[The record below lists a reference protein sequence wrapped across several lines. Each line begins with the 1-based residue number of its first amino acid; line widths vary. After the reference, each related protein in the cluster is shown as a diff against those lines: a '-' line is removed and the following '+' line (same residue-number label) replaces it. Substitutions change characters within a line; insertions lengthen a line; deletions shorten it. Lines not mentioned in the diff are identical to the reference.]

1 MSRSAQNLEAALA
14 ACLDDL
20 QAGMTPAQCLARYPE
35 YADQLEPLLLTAERL
50 LGQPWPTLSAG
61 GRVRG
66 RERMHAALVFRRPAG
81 FAWWSVLRPLLAAV
95 VLLALAGSVWLA
107 WPRHQSKTT
116 NLPTSAPVVLLA
128 TPSPT
133 LALGA
138 TATLTLTVTA
148 TPTGAA
154 GDTNPVPTKA
164 DGPEMFKVPD
174 GTKLPFATA
183 TLRTRSTATSG
194 VRLSTP
200 MPAQTTSPAATAG
213 PGRPQ
218 QTPRND
224 ASPEA
229 TAEETETRTP
239 PGATPTL
246 SKRREPERTP
256 EPSRTA
262 VATEAPH
269 ATATRM
275 PSHTAEPTETP
286 HATVTREPSHTA
298 EPTKTPRPAATPA
311 STKVPESSETP
322 EPTKTSEAAK
332 TPDHD

>member
-1 MSRSAQNLEAALA
+1 VKMSRSAQNLEAALA

-20 QAGMTPAQCLARYPE
+20 QAGMTPAQCLARHPE

-50 LGQPWPTLSAG
+50 QGQAWPALSTS

-66 RERMHAALVFRRPAG
+66 RERMYAALASRRPAG

-95 VLLALAGSVWLA
+95 VLLALAGGVWLA
-107 WPRHQSKTT
+107 WPGRLSTT
-116 NLPTSAPVVLLA
+116 TDLPTSAPVVLQP
-128 TPSPT
+128 TPSP
-133 LALGA
+133 AHILGP

-154 GDTNPVPTKA
+154 GETSPVPAET
-164 DGPEMFKVPD
+164 DGPEMFKGPE

-183 TLRTRSTATSG
+183 TLQRRSTATSG
-194 VRLSTP
+194 ARRSTP
-200 MPAQTTSPAATAG
+200 GPTLTAS

-224 ASPEA
+224 ETPGA
-229 TAEETETRTP
+229 TAEASVTRTP
-239 PGATPTL
+239 PGGTPTP
-246 SKRREPERTP
+246 SKTREPERTP

-269 ATATRM
+269 ATATRE
-275 PSHTAEPTETP
+275 PSPTAEPTESP
-286 HATVTREPSHTA
+286 R
-298 EPTKTPRPAATPA
+298 PTTTPAAT
-311 STKVPESSETP
+311 KIPESSKTP
-322 EPTKTSEAAK
+322 EPTITTEAPK
-332 TPDHD
+332 IPDHD

>member
-35 YADQLEPLLLTAERL
+35 YADQLEPLLLTAARL
-50 LGQPWPTLSAG
+50 QGQPWPTLSAG

-66 RERMHAALVFRRPAG
+66 RERMHAALASRRPAG

-95 VLLALAGSVWLA
+95 VLLVFAGGVWLA
-107 WPRHQSKTT
+107 WPGRQSKTT
-116 NLPTSAPVVLLA
+116 DLPTSAPVVLQP
-128 TPSPT
+128 TPSPALT
-133 LALGA
+133 LGA

-148 TPTGAA
+148 TPTGTA
-154 GDTNPVPTKA
+154 GDTNPVPAET
-164 DGPEMFKVPD
+164 DGPEVIEGAE
-174 GTKLPFATA
+174 GTKQPFATA

-200 MPAQTTSPAATAG
+200 VPTQTASPAATAS
-213 PGRPQ
+213 PGRSQ

-224 ASPEA
+224 ETPGA
-229 TAEETETRTP
+229 TVEVTETRTP
-239 PGATPTL
+239 SEAPPTL
-246 SKRREPERTP
+246 SRTREPERTP

-269 ATATRM
+269 ATATRE
-275 PSHTAEPTETP
+275 PSPTAEPTESP
-286 HATVTREPSHTA
+286 R
-298 EPTKTPRPAATPA
+298 PTTTPAATK
-311 STKVPESSETP
+311 TPESSETP
-322 EPTKTSEAAK
+322 EPTKTPEAAR

>member
-1 MSRSAQNLEAALA
+1 VKMSRSAQNLETALA

-50 LGQPWPTLSAG
+50 QRQPWPTLSPG

-66 RERMHAALVFRRPAG
+66 RERMHAALASRRPAG
-81 FAWWSVLRPLLAAV
+81 FVWWSALRPVLAAV
-95 VLLALAGSVWLA
+95 VLLALAGGVWLA
-107 WPRHQSKTT
+107 WPGRQSTT
-116 NLPTSAPVVLLA
+116 TDLPTSAPVVLQP
-128 TPSPT
+128 TPSPALT
-133 LALGA
+133 LGA

-148 TPTGAA
+148 TPTRAA
-154 GDTNPVPTKA
+154 GDTNPVPAAT
-164 DGPEMFKVPD
+164 DGPEMFEGPPE

-200 MPAQTTSPAATAG
+200 VPTQTASPAATAS
-213 PGRPQ
+213 PDRPQ

-224 ASPEA
+224 EIPGA
-229 TAEETETRTP
+229 TAEATETRTP

-246 SKRREPERTP
+246 SKTREPEKTP
-256 EPSRTA
+256 RPSRTA

-269 ATATRM
+269 ATATRE
-275 PSHTAEPTETP
+275 PSLTAEPTG
-286 HATVTREPSHTA
+286 
-298 EPTKTPRPAATPA
+298 TPRPTASHAATK
-311 STKVPESSETP
+311 TPESSETP
-322 EPTKTSEAAK
+322 KPTK